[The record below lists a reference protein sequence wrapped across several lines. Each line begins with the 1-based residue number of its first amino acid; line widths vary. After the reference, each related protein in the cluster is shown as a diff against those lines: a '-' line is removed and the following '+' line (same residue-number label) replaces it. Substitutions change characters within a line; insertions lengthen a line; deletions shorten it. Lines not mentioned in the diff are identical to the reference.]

1 MKSMLGENIRI
12 ALSAIK
18 GNLLRTILTALII
31 AIGIWALVGILTAID
46 AIKSSINSN
55 FTTMGANTFTIRN
68 REMGIRIGRQGKRPK
83 RFEKISYEEAMRFKD
98 EFNFPGSL
106 VSISTLASFSAKL
119 SYESRKTN
127 PNIQVFGSDENYLAS
142 SGYELAKGRN
152 FSVQEINSGAGL
164 VILGSEVA
172 TTLFKNGI
180 NPINKM
186 IRIGSGKYKVI
197 GVLKS
202 KGSSMGF
209 GGDKI
214 CIIPIQNAR
223 SYFVSP
229 DGSFTINVINSNPQL
244 MEIALGEATGLFRTI
259 RKVEIGEDDNFE
271 ITKSDSLAN
280 LLIENLQKV
289 TMGAT
294 IIGFI
299 TLLGAAIGLM
309 NIMLVSVTERT
320 REIGVRKALGAT
332 PKIIKRQFLIESIVI
347 CVMGG
352 VLGILLGVITGNLV
366 ALSMDIGFY
375 VPWKWIQGGLVLCV
389 GVGLL
394 SGIIPATRAAKLDP
408 IESLRFE

>member
-1 MKSMLGENIRI
+1 MKSMFGENIRI